1 MSQILVTAIHATGNI
16 KRPSF
21 INGTLYLLVVP
32 FSYMA
37 FKLGQ
42 DAWISYL
49 LNVLAVI
56 LGVLSNAWTIN
67 LYFGRNFFKNFV
79 CKTFF
84 KCIFVFLMTY
94 IVAYIVHDI
103 MPYGFMRVF
112 AVFAVVCLATAFLGF
127 SVVLTTAERKWV
139 INQIKS
145 KVCRKI

>member
-1 MSQILVTAIHATGNI
+1 
-16 KRPSF
+16 
-21 INGTLYLLVVP
+21 
-32 FSYMA
+32 
-37 FKLGQ
+37 
-42 DAWISYL
+42 
-49 LNVLAVI
+49 
-56 LGVLSNAWTIN
+56 
-67 LYFGRNFFKNFV
+67 
-79 CKTFF
+79 
-84 KCIFVFLMTY
+84 MTY